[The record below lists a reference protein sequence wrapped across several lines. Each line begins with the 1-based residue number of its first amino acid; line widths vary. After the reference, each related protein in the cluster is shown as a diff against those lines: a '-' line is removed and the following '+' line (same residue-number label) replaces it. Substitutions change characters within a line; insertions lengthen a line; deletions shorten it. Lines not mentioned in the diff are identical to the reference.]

1 MSFRI
6 YLEENDMDKSNNSG
20 EEKYTNISLKLS
32 SKFMPKIE
40 QLKKEWKIEKTSE
53 VIEKL
58 LKEVLFE
65 D

>member
-1 MSFRI
+1 MIFDKQM
-6 YLEENDMDKSNNSG
+6 NKSNNSG

>member
-1 MSFRI
+1 MIF
-6 YLEENDMDKSNNSG
+6 DKQMDKSNNSG

-58 LKEVLFE
+58 LKEVFFE

>member
-1 MSFRI
+1 
-6 YLEENDMDKSNNSG
+6 MDKSNNSG
-20 EEKYTNISLKLS
+20 EEKYINISLKLS
-32 SKFMPKIE
+32 SKFLTKIE
-40 QLKKEWKIEKTSE
+40 QLKKEWEIEKTSD

>member
-1 MSFRI
+1 MIF
-6 YLEENDMDKSNNSG
+6 DKQMDKSNNSG

>member
-1 MSFRI
+1 
-6 YLEENDMDKSNNSG
+6 MDKSNNSG
-20 EEKYTNISLKLS
+20 EEKYMNISLKLS
-32 SKFMPKIE
+32 SKLMPKIE

-58 LKEVLFE
+58 LREVFFE

>member
-1 MSFRI
+1 
-6 YLEENDMDKSNNSG
+6 MDKSNNSE
-20 EEKYTNISLKLS
+20 EEKYTNIALKLS
-32 SKFMPKIE
+32 SKFMQKIE
-40 QLKKEWKIEKTSE
+40 HLKKEWKIEKTSE

>member
-1 MSFRI
+1 
-6 YLEENDMDKSNNSG
+6 MDKSNNSK

-32 SKFMPKIE
+32 SKFMPKLE

>member
-1 MSFRI
+1 MIFD
-6 YLEENDMDKSNNSG
+6 EQMDKSNNSG

>member
-1 MSFRI
+1 MIF
-6 YLEENDMDKSNNSG
+6 DKQMDKSNNSG

-32 SKFMPKIE
+32 SKFIPKLE

-53 VIEKL
+53 GIEKL
-58 LKEVLFE
+58 LREVFFE

>member
-1 MSFRI
+1 MIF
-6 YLEENDMDKSNNSG
+6 DKQMDKSNNSG
-20 EEKYTNISLKLS
+20 EERYTNISLKLS

>member
-1 MSFRI
+1 MIFDKQI
-6 YLEENDMDKSNNSG
+6 DKSNNSG

-40 QLKKEWKIEKTSE
+40 QLKKEWEIEKTSE

>member
-1 MSFRI
+1 
-6 YLEENDMDKSNNSG
+6 MDKSNNSG

-40 QLKKEWKIEKTSE
+40 HLKKEWKIEKTSE

>member
-1 MSFRI
+1 MKN

>member
-1 MSFRI
+1 MIF
-6 YLEENDMDKSNNSG
+6 DKQMDKSNNSG

-32 SKFMPKIE
+32 SKFIPKLE

>member
-1 MSFRI
+1 MIF
-6 YLEENDMDKSNNSG
+6 DKQMDKSNNSG
-20 EEKYTNISLKLS
+20 EEKYTNIALKLS

>member
-1 MSFRI
+1 MIF
-6 YLEENDMDKSNNSG
+6 DKQMDKSNNSG

-32 SKFMPKIE
+32 SKFIPKLE
-40 QLKKEWKIEKTSE
+40 QLKKEWEIKKTSE